1 MAFLCKLPFRFLDG
15 GKANGYAQVFKQ
27 DLGHCAQKQHSG
39 IIKIK
44 KESLF
49 KQPSQLSLC
58 IFSLK
63 SHIFQNPLGNR
74 LAFKNC
80 VY

>member
-44 KESLF
+44 
-49 KQPSQLSLC
+49 
-58 IFSLK
+58 
-63 SHIFQNPLGNR
+63 
-74 LAFKNC
+74 
-80 VY
+80 